1 MNNWIQGIIIAVII
15 NTIVELIIPNG
26 KNKKYIRTVMGIYI
40 TFTILSPI
48 ISSVKNNDFNLK
60 DIIEK
65 YQVKNYSIETSI
77 DTNEYIENTYIL
89 KIKQDIEDKLLKKG
103 YEVTNSN
110 ITIEN
115 EDENTYGEI
124 IKISL
129 NLNKIESDN
138 KVEIVEKVK
147 VDINKSKQKE
157 KQSISEEE
165 KEEIKE
171 YLESIYGTSKEDI
184 EIYA

>member
-1 MNNWIQGIIIAVII
+1 
-15 NTIVELIIPNG
+15 
-26 KNKKYIRTVMGIYI
+26 
-40 TFTILSPI
+40 
-48 ISSVKNNDFNLK
+48 
-60 DIIEK
+60 
-65 YQVKNYSIETSI
+65 VKNYSIETSI

-138 KVEIVEKVK
+138 KVEIVEKVN